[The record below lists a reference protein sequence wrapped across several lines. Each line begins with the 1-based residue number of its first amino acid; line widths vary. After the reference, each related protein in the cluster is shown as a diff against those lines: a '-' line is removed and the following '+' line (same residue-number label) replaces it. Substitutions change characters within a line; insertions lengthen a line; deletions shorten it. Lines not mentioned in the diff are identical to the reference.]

1 MYGLSIVLNQAL
13 PQLRP
18 VANRDFEVAVD
29 LSGLQVPKQ
38 QFIAPPLVGRS
49 KNNHEISISH
59 SQDWIRVDCPRS
71 PTEILRFFIRNDG
84 SEVISDRSETIPI
97 SDVESFLLG
106 PILGAVLRLRQR
118 VCLHASV
125 MEHDG
130 KAFAMIGN
138 KGAGKSTTAAALLQA
153 GARLVSD
160 DVAVFKTDDLPPATV
175 YPGYPG
181 IRLMPDALSSFDLK
195 QNDYAQVVSTS
206 DKRYVPLAENNIA
219 HDNKTNWQFQ
229 SNPCHLRAVY
239 TLNSRQSDLGNPQIN
254 TLSQRQAVMAITP
267 HAYGRSVLN
276 ERQRAEEFAFMA
288 QLSRHITIK
297 SVNCPD
303 NLEFLPKI
311 AEDILVDVSNID

>member
-1 MYGLSIVLNQAL
+1 MYGLSIALNQAL

-18 VANRDFEVAVD
+18 VDNPDFEASVD
-29 LSGLQVPKQ
+29 LSCLRVPKQ
-38 QFIAPPLVGRS
+38 QFIAPHELERS

-59 SQDWIRVDCPRS
+59 SKDWIRVACPRS
-71 PTEILRFFIRNDG
+71 PTETLNFFIRNDG
-84 SEVISDRSETIPI
+84 SEVISDKPETIPI

-125 MEHDG
+125 MEHEG
-130 KAFAMIGN
+130 KAFAMIGS

-160 DVAVFKTDDLPPATV
+160 DVAVFKTGASPPATV

-181 IRLMPDALSSFDLK
+181 VRLMPDTLSSFNLK

-206 DKRYVPLAENNIA
+206 DKRYVPLTENKLA
-219 HDNKTNWQFQ
+219 HDNKTHWQFQ
-229 SNPCHLRAVY
+229 SNPCRLHAIYILKA
-239 TLNSRQSDLGNPQIN
+239 RQPDLDKPQFN
-254 TLSQRQAVMAITP
+254 TLPQRQALMALAP

-276 ERQRAEEFAFMA
+276 ERQRAEEFSFMA
-288 QLSRHITIK
+288 QLIRHVTIK
-297 SVNCPD
+297 SVDCPD
-303 NLEFLPKI
+303 NLELLSNI
-311 AEDILVDVSNID
+311 AKDILTDVSNTT

>member
-1 MYGLSIVLNQAL
+1 MYGLNLALSQAL

-18 VANRDFEVAVD
+18 VANGDFEASVD
-29 LSGLQVPKQ
+29 LSGLCIPKQ
-38 QFIAPPLVGRS
+38 QFISPHQLERS
-49 KNNHEISISH
+49 KNNQKISISH

-71 PTEILRFFIRNDG
+71 STEILRFFIRNDG
-84 SEVISDRSETIPI
+84 SEVISDKPETIPI

-160 DVAVFKTDDLPPATV
+160 DIAVFKTGAIPPATV

-181 IRLMPDALSSFDLK
+181 VRLMPDALSSFDLK
-195 QNDYAQVVSTS
+195 QSDYAQVVSTT

-229 SNPCHLRAVY
+229 SRPCDLSAVY

-254 TLSQRQAVMAITP
+254 TLSQKQALIALAP

-297 SVNCPD
+297 SVDRPD
-303 NLEFLPKI
+303 NLELLPKI
-311 AEDILVDVSNID
+311 AKDILADVSSIN